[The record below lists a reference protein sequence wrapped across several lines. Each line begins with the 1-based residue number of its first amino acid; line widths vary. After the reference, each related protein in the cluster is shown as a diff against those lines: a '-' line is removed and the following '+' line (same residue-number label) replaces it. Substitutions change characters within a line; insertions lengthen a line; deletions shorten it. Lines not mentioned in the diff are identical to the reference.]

1 MLWICLYSCAHKI
14 LILSYADKKKEGM
27 TRDAYTQSSTF
38 PSLSSSNLSTILTPS
53 IIEIS
58 TKLSQDSLNS
68 EDNKTKLEK
77 EVSARFFSLS

>member
-1 MLWICLYSCAHKI
+1 
-14 LILSYADKKKEGM
+14 M